1 METLHKPP
9 LKRHYV
15 RIFISSLALMIIGYV
30 VTSVAN
36 YIPPISFGDPGYEA
50 YSFLMDILST
60 LAIMFQNIGLVL
72 FSLSSFMGSFADEV
86 LSPQVKRAMLIASVL
101 GIIALVIYN
110 YVFFYLFLP

>member
-1 METLHKPP
+1 METIHKPP

-15 RIFISSLALMIIGYV
+15 RLFISSLALMIIGFI

-50 YSFLMDILST
+50 YSFLMDILSS
-60 LAIMFQNIGLVL
+60 LAIMFQNIGIVL
-72 FSLSSFMGSFADEV
+72 FSLSSFMGSFVDEL
-86 LSPQVKRAMLIASVL
+86 LSVQVKRGMLMASVL
-101 GIIALVIYN
+101 GIVALVIYN